1 MLGYKA
7 SILIRSH
14 AIVLLAAS
22 LYAAPCFAQKQKQYP
37 NQLDTNA
44 ALFTVLAAINAAGY
58 DADIDSPFNAPLRKE
73 VRASLAGKRTES
85 MEDMKRYFAKHRQ
98 ADGTAE
104 LNQYVSFA
112 LSIDG
117 PPGFQF
123 RIPENEIPPDVS
135 EMRGLELILPKF
147 WEENGLA
154 QLWRRAQPD
163 YEEAIKAY
171 HVPVSQVLLQANA
184 YLRNPTSGF
193 YGRRFQIFVDLLAAP
208 NQIQTRSYKDDYFV
222 VVTPSPELPID
233 QIQYAYLHYLLDP
246 LALRYSDVLTEKRG
260 LESFAKAAP
269 ALENAYKDDYLL
281 LTTSCLVKAIQ
292 SRLLPKGADRA
303 GMVDQA
309 LREGFV
315 YTPAFADGLPAY
327 EKQPEAMQV
336 YIVDLIKGIDLAK
349 EDRRLE
355 KVEFLRE
362 RNRRVFKATVAEQ
375 EPEANGAA
383 KTLETAEDLYRGRS
397 LDQAKQTYL
406 KALQETTQPVLQA
419 KAYYGLARI
428 AALQKDPEL
437 AEKLFTK
444 TLELSP
450 DPETKS
456 WAYYYLG
463 RLAMAAGET
472 DEASRNYRAAL
483 AIDGASQKAKAEA
496 AAELEKTAN
505 KK

>member
-1 MLGYKA
+1 
-7 SILIRSH
+7 LIHSR
-14 AIVLLAAS
+14 ALVFLAAG
-22 LYAAPCFAQKQKQYP
+22 LFAAPCAAQKQKLYQ

-44 ALFTVLAAINAAGY
+44 ALFTVMAAINAAGY

-73 VRASLAGKRTES
+73 VRASLAGKHTES
-85 MEDMKRYFAKHRQ
+85 MDDMKRYFIKHRQ
-98 ADGTAE
+98 ADGNAE
-104 LNQYVSFA
+104 LSQYISFA

-117 PPGFQF
+117 PPGFHF
-123 RIPENEIPPDVS
+123 KIPENEIPPDVS

-154 QLWRRAQPD
+154 QLWQRAQPD
-163 YEEAIKAY
+163 YEEAIAAY
-171 HVPVSQVLLQANA
+171 HSPVTQVLLQANA

-208 NQIQTRSYKDDYFV
+208 NQVQSRSYKDDYYV

-246 LALRYSDVLTEKRG
+246 LALRYSDLLTDKRG
-260 LESFAKAAP
+260 LESFAKSAP

-281 LTTSCLVKAIQ
+281 LTTSCLVKAVQ
-292 SRLLPKGADRA
+292 SRLLPKGSDRA

-315 YTPAFADGLPAY
+315 YTPAFADGLPTY
-327 EKQPEAMQV
+327 EKQPQAMQV

-349 EDRRLE
+349 EDSRLE
-355 KVEFLRE
+355 NVQFARE
-362 RNRRVFKATVAEQ
+362 RNRRVFKATVAEK
-375 EPEANGAA
+375 EPEATGAA
-383 KTLETAEDLYRGRS
+383 KTLETAEDLYRGRR
-397 LDQAKQTYL
+397 LDEAKETYL
-406 KALQETTQPVLQA
+406 RSLQETSQQPLHA
-419 KAYYGLARI
+419 RAYYGLARI

-437 AEKLFTK
+437 AEKLFKK

-463 RLAMAAGET
+463 RLAMAAGEM
-472 DEASRNYRAAL
+472 DEASRNYRATL
-483 AIDGASQKAKAEA
+483 AIDGASEKAKAEA

>member
-1 MLGYKA
+1 LLYRVF
-7 SILIRSH
+7 ILI
-14 AIVLLAAS
+14 ATGLFAL
-22 LYAAPCFAQKQKQYP
+22 PCLAQKQKLYQ

-44 ALFTVLAAINAAGY
+44 ALFTVMAAINAAGY
-58 DADIDSPFNAPLRKE
+58 DADIGSPFNAPLRKE
-73 VRASLAGKRTES
+73 VRASLAGKHTES
-85 MEDMKRYFAKHRQ
+85 MEDMKRYFGKHRQ
-98 ADGTAE
+98 ADGNAE
-104 LNQYVSFA
+104 LNQYISFA

-117 PPGFQF
+117 PPGFHF
-123 RIPENEIPPDVS
+123 KIPENEIPPDVS

-154 QLWRRAQPD
+154 QLWQRAQPD
-163 YEEAIKAY
+163 YEAAIAAY
-171 HVPVSQVLLQANA
+171 HTPVSQIVLQANA

-208 NQIQTRSYKDDYFV
+208 NQVQSRSYKDDYYV

-233 QIQYAYLHYLLDP
+233 QIEYAYLHYLLDP
-246 LALRYSDVLTEKRG
+246 LALRYSDLLSDKRG

-281 LTTSCLVKAIQ
+281 LTTSCLVKAVQ
-292 SRLLPKGADRA
+292 SRLLPKGSDRA
-303 GMVDQA
+303 GMVNQA

-327 EKQPEAMQV
+327 EKQPQSMQV
-336 YIVDLIKGIDLAK
+336 YIVDLIKQIDLAK
-349 EDRRLE
+349 EDRRLAN
-355 KVEFLRE
+355 VQFAGE

-375 EPEANGAA
+375 EPEATGAA
-383 KTLETAEDLYRGRS
+383 KTLETAEDLYRERN
-397 LDQAKQTYL
+397 LERAKQTYL
-406 KALQETTQPVLQA
+406 QALQETSQQPLHA
-419 KAYYGLARI
+419 RAYYGLARI

-437 AEKLFTK
+437 AEKLFKK

-450 DPETKS
+450 DAETKS

-463 RLAMAAGET
+463 RLAAAAGET
-472 DEASRNYRAAL
+472 DEAARNYRAAL
-483 AIDGASQKAKAEA
+483 ATDGASEKAKAEA
-496 AAELEKTAN
+496 AAELEKTAT

>member
-1 MLGYKA
+1 MIQSRA
-7 SILIRSH
+7 LI
-14 AIVLLAAS
+14 LLAAG
-22 LYAAPCFAQKQKQYP
+22 LYAVPCIAQKQKIYQ
-37 NQLDTNA
+37 NQLDANP
-44 ALFTVLAAINAAGY
+44 ALFTVMAAINAAGY
-58 DADIDSPFNAPLRKE
+58 NADIDSPFNAPMRKE
-73 VRASLAGKRTES
+73 LRASLAGKHTES
-85 MEDMKRYFAKHRQ
+85 MEDMKRYFVKHRKP
-98 ADGTAE
+98 DGIAE
-104 LNQYVSFA
+104 LNQYISFA
-112 LSIDG
+112 MSING

-123 RIPENEIPPDVS
+123 RVPESEIPPDVS

-154 QLWRRAQPD
+154 QLWQRAQPD
-163 YEEAIKAY
+163 YDAAIEAY
-171 HVPVSQVLLQANA
+171 HSPVSQMVLQANA
-184 YLRNPTSGF
+184 YLRNPTSG
-193 YGRRFQIFVDLLAAP
+193 YQGRRFQIFVDLLGAP
-208 NQIQTRSYKDDYFV
+208 NQVQTRSYKDDYFV

-233 QIQYAYLHYLLDP
+233 QVQYAYLHYLLDP
-246 LALRYSDVLTEKRG
+246 LALRYSDQLTEKRG

-281 LTTSCLVKAIQ
+281 LTTSCLVKAVQ
-292 SRLLPKGADRA
+292 SRLLPKGSDRA

-315 YTPAFADGLPAY
+315 YTAAFADQLPGY
-327 EKQPEAMQV
+327 EKQPEAMRI
-336 YIVDLIKGIDLAK
+336 YLLDLIKGIDLGK
-349 EDRRLE
+349 EDKRLE
-355 KVEFLRE
+355 SVEFAKE
-362 RNRRVFKATVAEQ
+362 RNRRVFKATVAEK
-375 EPEANGAA
+375 EPEATGAA
-383 KTLETAEDLYRGRS
+383 KTLEIAEDLYRGRN

-406 KALQETTQPVLQA
+406 SALQETTQPTLHA
-419 KAYYGLARI
+419 RAYYGLARI

-437 AEKLFTK
+437 AEKLFKK

-483 AIDGASQKAKAEA
+483 AIDGASAKAKTEA